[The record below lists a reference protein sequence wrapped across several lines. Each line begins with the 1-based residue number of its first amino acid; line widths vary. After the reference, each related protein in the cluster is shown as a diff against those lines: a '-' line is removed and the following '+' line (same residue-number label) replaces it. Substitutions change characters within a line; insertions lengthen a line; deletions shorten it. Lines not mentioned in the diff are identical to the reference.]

1 MSLILE
7 DDEAQQQ
14 DANKQDEILSYL
26 KVIALALCEQ
36 QELDLEQ
43 LLDDLEDD

>member
-1 MSLILE
+1 MSVTLD

-14 DANKQDEILSYL
+14 AANTQDEILSYL

-43 LLDDLEDD
+43 LLDDLEDN